1 MRPFAKG
8 FFDFNE
14 IWHIGRGQWVIHDS
28 MQYDPIQGEG
38 HEPLKVG
45 NPFIFSSAI
54 YIGSWQLT
62 TDS

>member
-1 MRPFAKG
+1 M
-8 FFDFNE
+8 
-14 IWHIGRGQWVIHDS
+14 QDS
-28 MQYDPIQGEG
+28 MQYDPIQGQG

-45 NPFIFSSAI
+45 NPSISKAISSAY